1 MLTIRK
7 YSSIHAVDPEQWDS
21 ILSCEDIFHTY
32 RFISLVEDS
41 RVEQS
46 EFYYLLFYEEGRLV
60 ATTALTVFDIN
71 LGLFISS
78 SRLVRQME
86 RVFPKLFKIRVL
98 VCGLPASFGQQNIK
112 VREDKY
118 AAEVC
123 SLLAAEMREL
133 AKELN
138 IKFMTIKEFKDCEAS
153 LFSHF
158 SQHGFFTAYSI
169 PYMKMKIC
177 WHSFNDYLAS
187 LRHHYRRRIV
197 LSLKKLGHVKPV
209 ILLPQEYESSNP
221 LPAWVLTEPDEKFA
235 EDFYRKYLEVMERA
249 GTKLETLNQ
258 DFFENLFLQKQEY
271 KILNLVVRGK
281 TISSAILAP
290 AGNTLTFML
299 LGRENERDEYDS
311 YFNLLYGIIG
321 FAIENGY
328 QWVNLG
334 QTAYWV
340 KQCLGAQAEKE
351 YLWFASRS
359 RFWHWVLKRARCYV
373 FPETKLKELRVFKA
387 AAGNLEVAT
396 LRKEEKL
403 IVQLRP

>member
-1 MLTIRK
+1 MPSIRK
-7 YSSIHAVDPEQWDS
+7 YSSIHAVDPEHWDS
-21 ILSCEDIFHTY
+21 ILSCEDIFHTH
-32 RFISLVEDS
+32 RFVRLVEDS

-46 EFYYLLFYEEGRLV
+46 EFFYLLFYEEGRLI
-60 ATTALTVFDIN
+60 ATAVLSVFDIN

-78 SRLVRQME
+78 SRLVRQIE
-86 RVFPKLFKIRVL
+86 KVFPKLFKIRVL

-158 SQHGFFTAYSI
+158 SQHGFFAAYSI

-187 LRHHYRRRIV
+187 LRHHYRRQIV
-197 LSLKKLGHVKPV
+197 LSLKKVGHVKPV
-209 ILLPQEYESSNP
+209 IVGPQEYDSSSP
-221 LPAWVLTEPDEKFA
+221 LPAWVLNEPDEKFA
-235 EDFYRKYLEVMERA
+235 VDFYRKYLKVMERTA
-249 GTKLETLNQ
+249 TKLETLNQ
-258 DFFENLFLQKQEY
+258 DFFKNLFHLKQDY
-271 KILNLVVRGK
+271 KVLNLVVRGK

-334 QTAYWV
+334 QTAYWG

-351 YLWFASRS
+351 YIWFASRS
-359 RFWHWVLKRARCYV
+359 RFWHWVLKRARHYV
-373 FPETKLKELRVFKA
+373 FPETNLRELHVFKV
-387 AAGNLEVAT
+387 VAEHPGVVT
-396 LRKEEKL
+396 LRKGEKL
-403 IVQLRP
+403 IAGLRS